1 MSAGNVMQLNYSF
14 STHNETV
21 PEKPLSA
28 ISRRLFE
35 SNGKSS
41 VGLSDFESHQTSKSE
56 SPPKTHMRNEMS
68 SGNVTQL
75 KYSFSTHNDTVS
87 EMPQVQYNVDFLN
100 QTVQA
105 VSTSFLH
112 KTAPFENFLINLT
125 STSTRD
131 INVIPDKDF
140 KWWAKP
146 ENIISSPTFPSTAKL
161 DDYGPWK
168 FEFVTVEVINSK
180 EIPRYKGND
189 INVVYDEPLEEL
201 YKLRLTPTVVV
212 KWVYKLAR
220 AIAEG
225 ILKLRYIVIRSIF
238 SDYLIRAMCH

>member
-1 MSAGNVMQLNYSF
+1 MKKV
-14 STHNETV
+14 
-21 PEKPLSA
+21 
-28 ISRRLFE
+28 
-35 SNGKSS
+35 
-41 VGLSDFESHQTSKSE
+41 DFELPQTSKSE

-68 SGNVTQL
+68 PGNVTQL
-75 KYSFSTHNDTVS
+75 KYSFSTHNNTVS
-87 EMPQVQYNVDFLN
+87 KKPQVQYGVDFLN
-100 QTVQA
+100 QTAQPISA
-105 VSTSFLH
+105 SFLH

-146 ENIISSPTFPSTAKL
+146 ENIISFPTFPSTAKL
-161 DDYGPWK
+161 ADYGPWK
-168 FEFVTVEVINSK
+168 FKFATVELINSK

-225 ILKLRYIVIRSIF
+225 ILRLRH
-238 SDYLIRAMCH
+238 M